1 MHEVSSMPM
10 DEDEKR
16 FRAQS
21 DIRTLVDA
29 KKILKDPER
38 MKAVKAVLQ
47 EQTEAV
53 EDMGDKK

>member
-1 MHEVSSMPM
+1 MHEMSKMPM

-16 FRAQS
+16 FRAQD

-29 KKILKDPER
+29 KKILKDTER